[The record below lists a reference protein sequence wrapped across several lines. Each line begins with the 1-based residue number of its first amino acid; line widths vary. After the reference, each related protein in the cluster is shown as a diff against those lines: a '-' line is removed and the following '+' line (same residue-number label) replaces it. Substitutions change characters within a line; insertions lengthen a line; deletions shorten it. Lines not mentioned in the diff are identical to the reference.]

1 MREIDGGICAVP
13 GVRACGV
20 KRGRYGVAMIACSG
34 YAAGVFTR
42 NRVRAAPIEVTVDH
56 LRRSRGRI
64 EGIIAN
70 SGSANAYTG
79 LRGIRDAERMA
90 GIMAEMIGC
99 SHEMIGVASTG
110 VIGRYLDLDLIFSL
124 ANEAAPALRSGPAA
138 SMEAAHAIMT
148 TDTRVKEV
156 AVEHEGFRIGGICK
170 GAGMIEPDMA
180 TMLAFIYTDAD
191 VGPELYK
198 FLKDAVDVSFNM
210 LTVDGDTSTNDT
222 VLLTSTRAVECN
234 PDSFRDALE
243 HVCVSL
249 ARMIAR
255 DGEGATKA
263 MVVEVTGAA
272 SSEDARR
279 AAKSIARSNLVKAAL
294 YGEDPN
300 WGRIVCAAGRSG
312 AEFDPSRISL
322 SMSSRNGSVLLVD
335 RGSIVDGVLEEAK
348 KVMSSDEILIQIDLA
363 AGSAIARSFG
373 CDLTH
378 EYVNINAKY
387 TT

>member
-1 MREIDGGICAVP
+1 MREIKGGICAVP
-13 GVRACGV
+13 GVRACGL
-20 KRGRYGVAMIACSG
+20 KRGKYGVAMIACSG
-34 YAAGVFTR
+34 YAAGVFTK
-42 NRVRAAPIEVTVDH
+42 NRVRAAPVEVTLDH
-56 LRRSRGRI
+56 LRRSGGRI

-79 LRGIRDAERMA
+79 VRGIRDAESMA
-90 GIMAEMIGC
+90 GIMARMLGC
-99 SHEMIGVASTG
+99 SPEMIGVASTG
-110 VIGRYLDLDLIFSL
+110 VIGRYLDLDLISSL
-124 ANEAAPALRSGPAA
+124 AEEAAPALRSTPE
-138 SMEAAHAIMT
+138 SSREAAQAIMT
-148 TDTRVKEV
+148 TDTRIKEI
-156 AVEHEGFRIGGICK
+156 AVEHDGFRIGGICK

-191 VGPELYK
+191 VGPDLYR

-222 VLLTSTRAVECN
+222 VLLTSTRAVECD
-234 PDSFRDALE
+234 PDSFRETLGY
-243 HVCVSL
+243 VCVGL
-249 ARMIAR
+249 AKMIAR

-263 MVVEVTGAA
+263 MEVEVTGAA

-322 SMSSRNGSVLLVD
+322 WMSSRSGSVLLVD
-335 RGSIVDGVLEEAK
+335 RGIIVEGVLEDAK
-348 KVMSSDEILIQIDLA
+348 KVMSGDEIFIHIDLG
-363 AGSAIARSFG
+363 AGSASARSFG

>member
-1 MREIDGGICAVP
+1 MRKIDGGICAVP
-13 GVRACGV
+13 GVRACGL

-34 YAAGVFTR
+34 YTAGVFTR
-42 NRVRAAPIEVTVDH
+42 NRVRAAPIEVTIDH
-56 LRRSRGRI
+56 LRRSGGRT
-64 EGIIAN
+64 EGVIAN

-79 LRGIRDAERMA
+79 MRGIRDAERMA
-90 GIMAEMIGC
+90 GIMAEMLGC
-99 SHEMIGVASTG
+99 SPEMIGVASTG
-110 VIGRYLDLDLIFSL
+110 VIGRYLDLDLIHSL
-124 ANEAAPALRSGPAA
+124 SKEAAPALRSGPAA
-138 SMEAAHAIMT
+138 SREAAQAIMT
-148 TDTRVKEV
+148 TDTKLKEI

-191 VGPELYK
+191 VGPELYP
-198 FLKDAVDVSFNM
+198 FLKEAVDVSFNM

-222 VLLTSTRAVECN
+222 VLLTSTRAVECE
-234 PDSFRDALE
+234 PESFREALGY
-243 HVCVSL
+243 VCVSL

-263 MVVEVTGAA
+263 MDVEVTGAA

-312 AEFDPSRISL
+312 AEFDPARISL
-322 SMSSRNGSVLLVD
+322 SISSSIGSVQLVD
-335 RGSIVDGVLEEAK
+335 RGSILDGVLEEAK
-348 KVMSSDEILIQIDLA
+348 KVMSSDEIIIHIDLG
-363 AGSAIARSFG
+363 AGSASARSFG

>member
-1 MREIDGGICAVP
+1 MKEIDGGICAVP

-56 LRRSRGRI
+56 LRRSGGRI

-79 LRGIRDAERMA
+79 VRGIRDAERMA
-90 GIMAEMIGC
+90 GIMSGILGC
-99 SHEMIGVASTG
+99 SPEMIGVASTG
-110 VIGRYLDLDLIFSL
+110 VIGRYLDLDLISSL
-124 ANEAAPALRSGPAA
+124 ADEAAPALRSGPDA
-138 SMEAAHAIMT
+138 SREAAQAIMT

-156 AVEHEGFRIGGICK
+156 AVEHDGFRIGGICK

-191 VGPELYK
+191 AGPDLYR

-234 PDSFRDALE
+234 PESFREALE

-263 MVVEVTGAA
+263 MEVEVTGAA

-322 SMSSRNGSVLLVD
+322 RMSSRSGSVLLVD
-335 RGSIVDGVLEEAK
+335 RGIIVDGVLDEAK
-348 KVMSSDEILIQIDLA
+348 KVMSCDEIFIHLDLG
-363 AGSAIARSFG
+363 AGSASARGFG

>member
-42 NRVRAAPIEVTVDH
+42 NRVRAAPIEVTIDH
-56 LRRSRGRI
+56 LRRSKGRI
-64 EGIIAN
+64 EGVIAN

-79 LRGIRDAERMA
+79 MRGMRDAERMA
-90 GIMAEMIGC
+90 GMMAEMLGC
-99 SHEMIGVASTG
+99 SPELIGVASTG
-110 VIGRYLDLDLIFSL
+110 VIGRYLDLNLISSL
-124 ANEAAPALRSGPAA
+124 AKEAAPALRSTPDA
-138 SMEAAHAIMT
+138 SREAAQAIMT
-148 TDTRVKEV
+148 TDTKVKEV
-156 AVEHEGFRIGGICK
+156 AVEHEGFRLGGICK

-191 VGPELYK
+191 VGPEIYT
-198 FLKDAVDVSFNM
+198 FLKDAVDTSFNM

-222 VLLTSTRAVECN
+222 VLLTSTRAVECD
-234 PDSFRDALE
+234 PESFREALGY
-243 HVCVSL
+243 VCVRL
-249 ARMIAR
+249 AKMIAR

-263 MVVEVTGAA
+263 MEVEVTGAA

-322 SMSSRNGSVLLVD
+322 SMNSSGGSVVLVD
-335 RGSIVDGVLEEAK
+335 RGIIVDGVLEEAK
-348 KVMSSDEILIQIDLA
+348 KVMSSDEIFIHIDLG
-363 AGSAIARSFG
+363 AGTASARSFG

>member
-42 NRVRAAPIEVTVDH
+42 NRVRAAPIEVTIDH
-56 LRRSRGRI
+56 LRRSGGRI
-64 EGIIAN
+64 EGVIAN

-79 LRGIRDAERMA
+79 MRGMRDAERMA
-90 GIMAEMIGC
+90 GMMAEMLGC
-99 SHEMIGVASTG
+99 SPELIGVASTG
-110 VIGRYLDLDLIFSL
+110 VIGRYLDLNLISSL
-124 ANEAAPALRSGPAA
+124 AKEAAPALRSTPDA
-138 SMEAAHAIMT
+138 SREAAQAIMT
-148 TDTRVKEV
+148 TDTKVKEV
-156 AVEHEGFRIGGICK
+156 AVEHEGFRLGGICK

-191 VGPELYK
+191 VGPEIYT
-198 FLKDAVDVSFNM
+198 FLKDAVDTSFNM

-222 VLLTSTRAVECN
+222 VLLTSTRAVECD
-234 PDSFRDALE
+234 PESFREALGY
-243 HVCVSL
+243 VCVRL
-249 ARMIAR
+249 AKMIAR

-263 MVVEVTGAA
+263 MEVEVTGAA

-322 SMSSRNGSVLLVD
+322 SMNSSGGSVVLVD
-335 RGSIVDGVLEEAK
+335 RGIIVDGVLEEAK
-348 KVMSSDEILIQIDLA
+348 KVMSSDEIFIHIDLG
-363 AGSAIARSFG
+363 AGTASARSFG

>member
-42 NRVRAAPIEVTVDH
+42 NRVRAAPIEVTIDH
-56 LRRSRGRI
+56 LRRSGGRI

-79 LRGIRDAERMA
+79 VRGIRDAERIA
-90 GIMAEMIGC
+90 GIMAGMIGC
-99 SHEMIGVASTG
+99 GPEMIGVASTG
-110 VIGRYLDLDLIFSL
+110 VIGRYLDLDLISSL
-124 ANEAAPALRSGPAA
+124 ADEAAPALRSGPDA
-138 SMEAAHAIMT
+138 SREAAQAIMT
-148 TDTRVKEV
+148 TDTKVKEV

-191 VGPELYK
+191 VGPELYG

-222 VLLTSTRAVECN
+222 VLLTSTRAVECD
-234 PDSFRDALE
+234 PESFREALE
-243 HVCVSL
+243 HVCVRL
-249 ARMIAR
+249 TKMIAR

-263 MVVEVTGAA
+263 MEVEVTGAA

-312 AEFDPSRISL
+312 AEFDPSRVSL
-322 SMSSRNGSVLLVD
+322 RMSSRKGSVLLVD
-335 RGSIVDGVLEEAK
+335 RGIIVDGVLEEAK
-348 KVMSSDEILIQIDLA
+348 KVMSSDEILIQIDLG
-363 AGSAIARSFG
+363 AGSASARGFG

>member
-1 MREIDGGICAVP
+1 MRQIDGGICAVP

-42 NRVRAAPIEVTVDH
+42 NRVRAAPIEVTIDH
-56 LRRSRGRI
+56 LRRSGGRI

-79 LRGIRDAERMA
+79 VRGIRDAERMA
-90 GIMAEMIGC
+90 GIMAGMLGC
-99 SHEMIGVASTG
+99 SPEMIGVASTG
-110 VIGRYLDLDLIFSL
+110 VIGRYLDLDLISSL
-124 ANEAAPALRSGPAA
+124 ADEAAPALRSGPDA
-138 SMEAAHAIMT
+138 SREAAQAIMT

-191 VGPELYK
+191 AGPELYRL
-198 FLKDAVDVSFNM
+198 LKDAVDVSFNM

-222 VLLTSTRAVECN
+222 VLLTSTRAVECD
-234 PDSFRDALE
+234 PESFREALE

-263 MVVEVTGAA
+263 MDVEVTGAA

-312 AEFDPSRISL
+312 AEFDPSRVSL
-322 SMSSRNGSVLLVD
+322 RMSSRNGSVLLVD
-335 RGSIVDGVLEEAK
+335 RGIIVDGVLEEAK
-348 KVMSSDEILIQIDLA
+348 KVMSSDEILIQIDLG
-363 AGSAIARSFG
+363 AGSASARGFG

>member
-1 MREIDGGICAVP
+1 MREIKGGICAVP
-13 GVRACGV
+13 GVRACGL
-20 KRGRYGVAMIACSG
+20 KRGKYGVAMIACSG
-34 YAAGVFTR
+34 YAAGVFTK
-42 NRVRAAPIEVTVDH
+42 NRVRAAPVEVTLDH
-56 LRRSRGRI
+56 LRRSGGRI

-79 LRGIRDAERMA
+79 VRGIRDAESMA
-90 GIMAEMIGC
+90 GIMARMLGC
-99 SHEMIGVASTG
+99 SPEMIGVASTG
-110 VIGRYLDLDLIFSL
+110 VIGRYLDLDLISSL
-124 ANEAAPALRSGPAA
+124 AEEAAPALRSTPE
-138 SMEAAHAIMT
+138 SSREAAQAIMT
-148 TDTRVKEV
+148 TDTRIKEI
-156 AVEHEGFRIGGICK
+156 AVEHDGFRIGGICK

-191 VGPELYK
+191 VGPDLYR

-222 VLLTSTRAVECN
+222 VLLTSTRAVECD
-234 PDSFRDALE
+234 PDSFRETLGY
-243 HVCVSL
+243 VCVGL
-249 ARMIAR
+249 AKMIAR

-263 MVVEVTGAA
+263 MEVEVTGAA

-322 SMSSRNGSVLLVD
+322 RMSSRSGSVLLVD
-335 RGSIVDGVLEEAK
+335 RGIIVEGVLEDAK
-348 KVMSSDEILIQIDLA
+348 KVMSGDEIFIHIDLG
-363 AGSAIARSFG
+363 AGSASARSFG

>member
-1 MREIDGGICAVP
+1 MRVIDGGICAVP

-20 KRGRYGVAMIACSG
+20 KRGRYGVAMISCSG

-42 NRVRAAPIEVTVDH
+42 NRVRAAPIEVTIGH
-56 LRRSRGRI
+56 LRRSGGRI
-64 EGIIAN
+64 EGVIAN

-79 LRGIRDAERMA
+79 MRGMRDAERMA
-90 GIMAEMIGC
+90 GMMAEMLGC
-99 SHEMIGVASTG
+99 SPERIGVASTG
-110 VIGRYLDLDLIFSL
+110 VIGRYLDLNLISSL
-124 ANEAAPALRSGPAA
+124 AKEAAPALRSGPDA
-138 SMEAAHAIMT
+138 SREAAQAIMT
-148 TDTRVKEV
+148 TDTKVKEV
-156 AVEHEGFRIGGICK
+156 AVEHEGFRVGGICK

-191 VGPELYK
+191 VGPELYT

-222 VLLTSTRAVECN
+222 VLLTSTRAVECE
-234 PDSFRDALE
+234 PESFREAME
-243 HVCVSL
+243 YVCVSL
-249 ARMIAR
+249 AKMIAR

-263 MVVEVTGAA
+263 MEVEVTGAA
-272 SSEDARR
+272 SIEDARR

-322 SMSSRNGSVLLVD
+322 SMSSSKGSVVLVD
-335 RGSIVDGVLEEAK
+335 RGIIVDDVLEEAK
-348 KVMSSDEILIQIDLA
+348 KVMSSDEILIQIDLG
-363 AGSAIARSFG
+363 AGTVSARSFG